1 METLEFGEYTR
12 NYFLVLLGITIFICI
27 ILALLKTK
35 FKNNER
41 LNRLSLSINSLTTSI
56 FFMGISIIF
65 TLQGLVYV
73 IKISECIRSLD
84 WSNVR
89 RFFPKD
95 ILGIMI
101 LFWVVLLFVFVWLL
115 FYFIKKITQFIYWE
129 NHEKSA
135 EDIIRL
141 REFLV
146 RFFGWNQVI
155 VYILTTFMV
164 LYGLFISIPL
174 TTDGSVAII
183 PKSTVVDNN
192 KYYKL
197 IMFTLIITLIGYF
210 NTHFSSKYIKLHKKP
225 RR

>member
-1 METLEFGEYTR
+1 MGITVCASIIV
-12 NYFLVLLGITIFICI
+12 LVLKIIC
-27 ILALLKTK
+27 
-35 FKNNER
+35 KNNEY
-41 LNRLSLSINSLTTSI
+41 LKRLSVSINSLITSI
-56 FFMGISIIF
+56 VFMCISIVF

-115 FYFIKKITQFIYWE
+115 FYFIKKITQFIYWK

-174 TTDGSVAII
+174 
-183 PKSTVVDNN
+183 PPDNPAEITPELKN
-192 KYYKL
+192 EDNSEYYNL

-210 NTHFSSKYIKLHKKP
+210 NAHFSSKYIKLQKYPSRNK
-225 RR
+225 